1 MVNRAVDETASRTI
15 AEDQA
20 MEAIF
25 TNSREKDHPSPD
37 HPTSPDGENSE
48 NNSNGG
54 NSSGS
59 HSGGNSNSGHSGGN
73 SDSGHSGGRERSVR
87 ASDHRFAETT
97 APSESE
103 HQEAPGESIAPSAA
117 AQTMN
122 EPSASGRQINPLRRK
137 TPNTGDASQ
146 AAKWLLV
153 ALIAATALA
162 AHLALILRHHRR
174 K

>member
-48 NNSNGG
+48 NNSNDGNSNGG
-54 NSSGS
+54 NSSGI
-59 HSGGNSNSGHSGGN
+59 HSGGN
-73 SDSGHSGGRERSVR
+73 SDSSHSGGRERPGR

-122 EPSASGRQINPLRRK
+122 EPSASGGQINPLRRK

-146 AAKWLLV
+146 AAMWLLV